1 MNAGLPGTGISGVFY
16 LLSALWMPFHELYK
30 TLRNKSQP
38 QRMRLIL
45 VQSSL
50 ALGTIAGI
58 WLTGWLLGEL
68 MMMHAMLAF
77 KPGAPTTALSNL
89 PNVIRVTMVFLMI
102 GLLAVVWGVH
112 ILKLVM
118 RYRKPS
124 LLNSRIISATDFNT
138 TFAWRGASTHGSMA
152 ES

>member
-1 MNAGLPGTGISGVFY
+1 
-16 LLSALWMPFHELYK
+16 MPFHELYK

-68 MMMHAMLAF
+68 MMRHAGLAF
-77 KPGAPTTALSNL
+77 KPGAPATALSNL
-89 PNVIRVTMVFLMI
+89 PNVIRVTMVFLTI
-102 GLLAVVWGVH
+102 GLLAVVVGGVH
-112 ILKLVM
+112 VLKLVM
-118 RYRKPS
+118 RYRKPPHS
-124 LLNSRIISATDFNT
+124 LNSRIISVTDFN
-138 TFAWRGASTHGSMA
+138 ANLSLGEVPSTHRREVMA
-152 ES
+152 EKADVIC